1 MVQDHLEGTEN
12 IDEDLALTIFYL
24 IVFNK
29 ALCISNQVRISSREA
44 SMVKNLN
51 FAKIKDMDFCQ
62 LVVDE
67 IQNAAIKWQGLD
79 CLKGKYFES
88 LAVAPLIMYLDSLL
102 YKDKAL
108 MGKEKPRVLFLNES
122 DLKEISYAD
131 RNIAAETKKE
141 D

>member
-12 IDEDLALTIFYL
+12 IDADLALTIFYL
-24 IVFNK
+24 TVFNK
-29 ALCISNQVRISSREA
+29 TFCISNQVRISSREA

-88 LAVAPLIMYLDSLL
+88 LAVAPPHNVS
-102 YKDKAL
+102 
-108 MGKEKPRVLFLNES
+108 GF
-122 DLKEISYAD
+122 
-131 RNIAAETKKE
+131 IAIQR
-141 D
+141 